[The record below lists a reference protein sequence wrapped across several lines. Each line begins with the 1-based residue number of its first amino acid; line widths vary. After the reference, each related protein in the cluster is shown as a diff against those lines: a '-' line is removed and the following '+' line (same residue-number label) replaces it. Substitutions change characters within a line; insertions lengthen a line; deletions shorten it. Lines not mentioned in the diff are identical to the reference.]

1 MLTGIVGFG
10 GFFAVYT
17 YISPTLTDVT
27 GLPLGSVPVVLGLY
41 GVGMVIG
48 NLLGGRLAD
57 WSVRGSIYIA
67 TSAMVVF
74 MTTFGLVSPYP
85 VPALIMVFILG
96 MTGSILIPGLQAL
109 LMDSAPE
116 AQSLAASLNHAALN
130 VANALGAALG
140 AAVVGLGLGYQAPA
154 FVGAALAFLGLL
166 LALAAGRGSH
176 SARSGP
182 RRTALAV

>member
-1 MLTGIVGFG
+1 
-10 GFFAVYT
+10 
-17 YISPTLTDVT
+17 
-27 GLPLGSVPVVLGLY
+27 
-41 GVGMVIG
+41 
-48 NLLGGRLAD
+48 
-57 WSVRGSIYIA
+57 
-67 TSAMVVF
+67 
-74 MTTFGLVSPYP
+74 
-85 VPALIMVFILG
+85 MVFVLG